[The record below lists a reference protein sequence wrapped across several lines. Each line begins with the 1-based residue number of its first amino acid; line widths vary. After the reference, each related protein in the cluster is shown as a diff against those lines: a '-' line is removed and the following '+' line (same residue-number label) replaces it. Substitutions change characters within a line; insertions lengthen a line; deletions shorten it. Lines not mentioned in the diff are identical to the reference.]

1 MPSVRDI
8 RRRIRSVENTSKVTN
23 AMSLIAASKMRRA
36 QQAVIQGRPFAEK
49 ILEIIAH
56 LAAQPPDDS
65 GDSDE
70 SGVVQPLLQ
79 VRPVQRVGILVISPD
94 RGLCGGLHGNLNRA
108 VARFIL
114 AQPVPVRVIAVGRKG
129 RDFMVR
135 TGQDVQ
141 AVFTDLGERPELADT
156 TAISHLV
163 IDAYSQGEVDEV
175 YLAYTRYVSI
185 VTQNPVV
192 EKLLPVAPAE
202 LTSAERV
209 GYIYEPDSLT
219 VLESL
224 LPRFVEMEVY
234 HSLLES
240 IASEQSARM
249 VAMRNA
255 TDNAR
260 GLVEDLTLVMNKLRQ
275 DSITNELLD
284 LIGGR
289 IALEG

>member
-36 QQAVIQGRPFAEK
+36 QQAVTQGRPFAEK
-49 ILEIIAH
+49 IQDVITH
-56 LAAQPPDDS
+56 LAAQPADDS
-65 GDSDE
+65 D
-70 SGVVQPLLQ
+70 VVHPLLQ
-79 VRPVQRVGILVISPD
+79 VRPVQRIGVLVISPD
-94 RGLCGGLHGNLNRA
+94 RGLCGGMHSNLNRS
-108 VARFIL
+108 VAQFIVG
-114 AQPVPVRVIAVGRKG
+114 QTVPVRVIAAGRKG
-129 RDFMVR
+129 RDFMIR

-156 TAISHLV
+156 IAMSHLV
-163 IDAYSQGEVDEV
+163 IDAYMEGEVDEV
-175 YLAYTRYVSI
+175 YLAYTKFVST
-185 VTQNPVV
+185 VSQEPVV
-192 EKLLPVAPAE
+192 ERLLPVTPAE
-202 LTSAERV
+202 LTGAERV
-209 GYIYEPDSLT
+209 GYIYEPDSIS
-219 VLESL
+219 VLENL
-224 LPRFVEMEVY
+224 LPRFAEMEIY

-255 TDNAR
+255 TDNAN

-284 LIGGR
+284 LIGGQ
-289 IALEG
+289 IAAEG